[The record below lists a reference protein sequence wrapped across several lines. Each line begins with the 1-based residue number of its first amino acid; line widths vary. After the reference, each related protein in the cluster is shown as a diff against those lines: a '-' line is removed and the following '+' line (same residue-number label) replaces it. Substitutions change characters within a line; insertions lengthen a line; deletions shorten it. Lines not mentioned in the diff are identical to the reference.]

1 MIKYSKQEIKNKNY
15 KYLCYTN
22 LLLVIPLLYFLLNK
36 QKNTS
41 IIEYILASFLIII
54 MISSQLFWNN
64 PIKKSKIHKID
75 AIIAKIVIMS
85 FVLYTFLYKFNYKF
99 LYILLAIIISF
110 YFSNYYS
117 NKEWCSNKHIFYH
130 GLLHIFCF
138 IGSFYTFSPVS
149 KINNIPMY
157 IS

>member
-1 MIKYSKQEIKNKNY
+1 M
-15 KYLCYTN
+15 
-22 LLLVIPLLYFLLNK
+22 
-36 QKNTS
+36 
-41 IIEYILASFLIII
+41 
-54 MISSQLFWNN
+54 NN
-64 PIKKSKIHKID
+64 KID
-75 AIIAKIVIMS
+75 AIIARIVILS

-130 GLLHIFCF
+130 GLLHVFCF
-138 IGSFYTFSPVS
+138 IGSFYTFYPVS